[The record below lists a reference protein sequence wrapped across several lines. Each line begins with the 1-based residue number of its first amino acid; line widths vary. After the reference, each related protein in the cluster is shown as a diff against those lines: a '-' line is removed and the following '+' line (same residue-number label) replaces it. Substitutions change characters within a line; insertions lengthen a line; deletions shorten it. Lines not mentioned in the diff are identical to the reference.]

1 MMEMPGVR
9 SRSVRRHAP
18 GGARGTL
25 PGGAVAGT
33 LVNQSLP
40 ETDFVN
46 HPLLETEMRFQS

>member
-1 MMEMPGVR
+1 MMEMRGVC